1 MTTTCCRSAWK
12 PYSKHLS
19 AYRGGSPRCE
29 AQKISLP
36 LRRDESI
43 WTRSAWSF
51 CLVGEAFRQI
61 NEKTQGEFLKQYPEI
76 PWRAVIGM
84 RNILAHDYFDVNEKV
99 IFNTCEAHIT
109 PLMNTVRRMLADLET
124 DS

>member
-1 MTTTCCRSAWK
+1 MVL
-12 PYSKHLS
+12 LS
-19 AYRGGSPRCE
+19 
-29 AQKISLP
+29 
-36 LRRDESI
+36 
-43 WTRSAWSF
+43 
-51 CLVGEAFRQI
+51 VGEAFRQI

-99 IFNTCEAHIT
+99 IFNTCEAHIM
-109 PLMNTVRRMLADLET
+109 PLMDTVRRMLADLET